1 MNRKMWKLTN
11 EEYEFIKGEVAF
23 IFEKYQIRCTPVS
36 GFEIATK
43 MGIKLIP
50 YSALTETQQKLA
62 REKCP
67 DGYVIETNDGR
78 KLIYYNDIDW
88 SYEHQNWTILHEIGH
103 IVLDH
108 RGIDQEKE
116 EDEADFFAKYAI
128 APPILVHKIGAES
141 PLDIYENFDISL
153 EASVYAYHYYESWR
167 DGYFQVG
174 RLTEYEKKILKTF
187 SA

>member
-67 DGYVIETNDGR
+67 DGYVVETNDGR
-78 KLIYYNDIDW
+78 ELIYYNDIDW

-153 EASVYAYHYYESWR
+153 EASIYAYHYYKSWR

>member
-43 MGIKLIP
+43 MGIKLIS

-78 KLIYYNDIDW
+78 ELIYYNDIDW

-153 EASVYAYHYYESWR
+153 EASVYAYHYYKSWR